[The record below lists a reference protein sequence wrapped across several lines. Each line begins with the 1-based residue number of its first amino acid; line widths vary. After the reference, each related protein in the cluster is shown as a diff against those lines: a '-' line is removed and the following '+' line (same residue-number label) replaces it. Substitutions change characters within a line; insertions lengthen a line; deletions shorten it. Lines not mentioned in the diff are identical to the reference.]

1 MCPWTSTSIN
11 GFLTGIIK
19 SSVAV
24 LVSVTGVI
32 LFLSDVMFEV
42 ISSDVKLGMFES
54 AQVKDKDKDRDFKMT
69 LQKPIVVCGDIC
81 VDFFHKPPRLG
92 KKVNH
97 TFCR

>member
-1 MCPWTSTSIN
+1 
-11 GFLTGIIK
+11 
-19 SSVAV
+19 
-24 LVSVTGVI
+24 
-32 LFLSDVMFEV
+32 MFEV

-97 TFCR
+97 TRNWSLGCGMFETDSWPWLYI